1 VRHRRG
7 RGSDGF
13 TIIELGVVLAIMGIL
28 LLIAMPQYLGMR
40 RRGLLVEADH
50 VLQELK
56 TLAVGYFQ
64 AHDTWAGIT
73 SANFRAALGFT
84 DPPDAASCWDF
95 DLAADGTDT
104 QIVFVATGDDT
115 PAKCSAVTGA
125 TVTLTVNSNGSAA
138 RAYSGP

>member
-73 SANFRAALGFT
+73 SATFRAALGCT
-84 DPPDAASCWDF
+84 DPPDAASCWDV